1 MRQKTETEERKM
13 KEMRNSYEAPELEI
27 MRLDS
32 ADVISTSG
40 IIPEPKPNLNHPKST
55 WDLPEI
61 KW

>member
-1 MRQKTETEERKM
+1 M
-13 KEMRNSYEAPELEI
+13 KEMRNSYETPELEI

-40 IIPEPKPNLNHPKST
+40 IIPEEPKPNLNHPRST

>member
-1 MRQKTETEERKM
+1 M

-32 ADVISTSG
+32 ADIISTSG
-40 IIPEPKPNLNHPKST
+40 VIPEEPKTNLNHPKST

>member
-1 MRQKTETEERKM
+1 M

-32 ADVISTSG
+32 ADIISTSG
-40 IIPEPKPNLNHPKST
+40 IIEPEEPKTNLNHPKST